1 MDGKTGCSLYA
12 CAGYPPKDRSD
23 VDSPLEK
30 YPKRLIQFV
39 MKYLVLKIAILVIFA
54 IYLGFSI
61 YGVVHLDQ
69 GLSLQNLVTEDS
81 FFYKYSMWRENY
93 FRSEV
98 VMSFNVKTTQTYS
111 SSWTQGVIASI
122 LTTAKQ
128 DKDID
133 PSFELNWLTAFKQ
146 SALYVDT
153 SESAF
158 ITALQIFL
166 TNVPLY
172 ASDVVNDSS

>member
-1 MDGKTGCSLYA
+1 
-12 CAGYPPKDRSD
+12 
-23 VDSPLEK
+23 
-30 YPKRLIQFV
+30 

-54 IYLGFSI
+54 IYFGFSI

-81 FFYKYSMWRENY
+81 FFYKYSMWREKY
-93 FRSEV
+93 FRSEI

-111 SSWTQGVIASI
+111 SSWTQGVIASVF
-122 LTTAKQ
+122 TTAKQ

-146 SALYVDT
+146 SALYDDT

-158 ITALQIFL
+158 ITALQTFL
-166 TNVPLY
+166 TNVH
-172 ASDVVNDSS
+172 S